1 MRALRI
7 AQVSTLLE
15 RVPPERYG
23 GVERVAAFLCDELV
37 AQGHEVTLY
46 ASGDSHTAAKLV
58 PICPRALRFA
68 EDTPFRDY
76 ITASYMKMMLSVLL
90 DVDKYDVLHFHTGFY
105 HLPTFHPYRHK
116 TLTTVHM
123 PLHLAPGAQP
133 ILDTFAHMP
142 YASIS
147 RDQRAGM
154 PTMNWL
160 GTVHHG
166 IPADM
171 FRVGGGDGGYL
182 LFVGRIAPS
191 KRPDRAIEIAR
202 GAGMPLKIA
211 AKVDDVF
218 LDYFKETVE
227 PHVDGHDIEFLGE
240 VADPDKQELYGGATA
255 LLFPIDWNEPFG
267 LVMIESMACG
277 TPVIAWDMG
286 SVPEVVDEGVTGFR
300 VHSVK
305 DAVRALSGVG
315 ALDRAA
321 IRKIF
326 DERFTAT
333 RMAREYVDLYERLG
347 SGTAV
352 R

>member
-1 MRALRI
+1 MRI

-46 ASGDSHTAAKLV
+46 ASGDSVTSAKLA
-58 PICPRALRFA
+58 PACPRALRFA

-76 ITASYMKMMLSVLL
+76 VGATYMKMMLEVLL
-90 DVDKYDVLHFHTGFY
+90 DIDEYDVLHFHTGFY

-116 TLTTVHM
+116 SLTTVHM
-123 PLHLAPGAQP
+123 PLHLAPGADP
-133 ILDTFAHMP
+133 ILDAFAHMP

-147 RDQRAGM
+147 ADQRSGK

-166 IPADM
+166 IPQNM
-171 FRVGGGDGGYL
+171 FRLGTGDGDYL

-202 GAGMPLKIA
+202 AAGIPLKIA

-218 LDYFKETVE
+218 LDYFRQTVE
-227 PHVDGHDIEFLGE
+227 PHIDGHDVQFLGE
-240 VADPDKQELYGGATA
+240 VADPDKQELFGRALA

-286 SVPEVVDEGVTGFR
+286 SVPEVIDEGVTGFR
-300 VHSVK
+300 VRSVEA
-305 DAVRALSGVG
+305 AVSAIEAATRLDRASIRQVFDRRFTAGRMARDYLEMYRCLLSGV
-315 ALDRAA
+315 DR
-321 IRKIF
+321 R
-326 DERFTAT
+326 
-333 RMAREYVDLYERLG
+333 
-347 SGTAV
+347 
-352 R
+352 